1 MSAQNNRIFT
11 DILLFLPTAQ
21 CSVCIHLQR
30 MGYWMQP
37 RFTEYRLFY
46 ELCEFWN
53 LCRVLEPVTLKYGG
67 MVVFKDVCAR
77 TCMVAVVWRSEVNV
91 IYQEA
96 PFYAMFCD
104 QVSH

>member
-1 MSAQNNRIFT
+1 
-11 DILLFLPTAQ
+11 
-21 CSVCIHLQR
+21 
-30 MGYWMQP
+30 MQP

-96 PFYAMFCD
+96 SCLCYVLRPSFSLVPPELVGYARL
-104 QVSH
+104 